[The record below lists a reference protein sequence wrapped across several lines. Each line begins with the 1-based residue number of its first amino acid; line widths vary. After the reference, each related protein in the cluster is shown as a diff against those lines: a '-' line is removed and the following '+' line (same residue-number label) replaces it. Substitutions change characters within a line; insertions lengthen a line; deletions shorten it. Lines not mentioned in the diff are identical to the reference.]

1 MDTFVRIVDTYVT
14 EGYTLIA
21 VDDDKVVSGNK
32 CITVSNKVWDAC
44 PAKEELNNTL
54 GKRLDNKRRGSHVK
68 LSAITV
74 CVLCSPGYSINHMSI
89 SGVTVND
96 MKTIWG
102 FIETTLVSSTDAL
115 STWLREAVA
124 GRSQDG
130 YCVNIDIMED
140 DDSTVNVSYRPIA
153 VNNIAKPVGR
163 TTLINT
169 YAAALE
175 YGSGPSI
182 SHLAIADSI
191 MLNRLRFNN
200 MEQAPRVSGPTW
212 GIRKS

>member
-1 MDTFVRIVDTYVT
+1 MDTFIRIVDTCIT

-21 VDDDKVVSGNK
+21 VDDDRVVSGNK
-32 CITVSNKVWDAC
+32 CIIVNSKIWDTC
-44 PAKEELNNTL
+44 PAKEELTNTL
-54 GKRLDNKRRGSHVK
+54 NKRLDSKRRGSHVK

-74 CVLCSPGYSINHMSI
+74 CVLCSPGYSINHMSV

-96 MKTIWG
+96 MKTVWG
-102 FIETTLVSSTDAL
+102 FIETTLVSSTETL
-115 STWLREAVA
+115 STWLRDAVA

-140 DDSTVNVSYRPIA
+140 DSGTADVSYRPIP
-153 VNNIAKPVGR
+153 VNNMVKPKGR
-163 TTLINT
+163 TTLVNT

-175 YGSGPSI
+175 YGGGPSI
-182 SHLAIADSI
+182 THLAIADSI

-200 MEQAPRVSGPTW
+200 MEQAPKISGPTW
-212 GIRKS
+212 GSRKS